1 LNLQAQT
8 KPTLAVLSF
17 TGETGGDEET
27 ITVLLANDEL
37 IRTSFTMAPFTGSFK
52 QILEDIRSNASSSN
66 SPALKSR
73 FNADFV
79 IIIHIEK
86 VRSSNLSRISLVN
99 TENLQ
104 LVAGDFRKYHTIR
117 DLRVVL
123 PDIIKNLVN
132 AAQQNR
138 GQPKL
143 AVLPFYTTLN
153 GEEAER
159 LAQLMSIAV
168 ANRGKYEVFPWA
180 LPVEAPALNVA
191 IPYSG
196 IIDLKAIRQ
205 ATNAR
210 YVLTGDVLSLGTTN
224 LFRAAIMNT
233 GDGSFVGEGDME
245 YRIIAED
252 LGLLADLSSVLTN
265 AKGEE
270 ILSPSGRKEGLTR
283 TEVPVREGWTIP
295 ASASDILNNFVK
307 IEAGT
312 FIMGSPSSE
321 VSRDRDEV
329 QHQVVVG
336 SFYIGKYE
344 VTQEE
349 YEAVMGSNPSHF
361 RGTTLPVEQIS
372 WFDAVVYCNARSI
385 REGLIP
391 VYIIREEEI
400 IWNHNANGY
409 RLPTEAEWE
418 YACRS
423 GTTTVYNVGNT
434 ITPSQVN
441 YDGNYPYNKSPK
453 GLYRTMTTPVG
464 TFTPNAWGLY
474 DMHGNVYEWCWDQ
487 YKPYN
492 EVGLNGSMLADAV
505 IRGGSWYSEARFLR
519 SANRV
524 HASHDTRTSYIGFRL
539 VRSVIVGPLP

>member
-1 LNLQAQT
+1 
-8 KPTLAVLSF
+8 
-17 TGETGGDEET
+17 
-27 ITVLLANDEL
+27 
-37 IRTSFTMAPFTGSFK
+37 
-52 QILEDIRSNASSSN
+52 
-66 SPALKSR
+66 
-73 FNADFV
+73 
-79 IIIHIEK
+79 
-86 VRSSNLSRISLVN
+86 
-99 TENLQ
+99 
-104 LVAGDFRKYHTIR
+104 
-117 DLRVVL
+117 VL

-441 YDGNYPYNKSPK
+441 YDGNYPYNNNAK
-453 GLYRTMTTPVG
+453 GLYRTMTTPV
-464 TFTPNAWGLY
+464 
-474 DMHGNVYEWCWDQ
+474 
-487 YKPYN
+487 
-492 EVGLNGSMLADAV
+492 
-505 IRGGSWYSEARFLR
+505 
-519 SANRV
+519 
-524 HASHDTRTSYIGFRL
+524 
-539 VRSVIVGPLP
+539 